1 MPMKKLL
8 NTIFFIILTC
18 LLCLSACKCGI
29 EKPWNYEG
37 VMWYSNTPDIIIWND
52 TNICFE
58 GYMTI
63 DNQQTP
69 ISLLWGPS
77 GSFDI
82 VDNSK
87 ESQDKPVEE
96 ARLMWG
102 WVDYDENTAT
112 LIIEEDYI
120 FDYKYDKIVLY
131 RKDLPKDE

>member
-1 MPMKKLL
+1 MKKLVSK
-8 NTIFFIILTC
+8 F
-18 LLCLSACKCGI
+18 LLSSLIAVLLFASCKCGI

-82 VDNSK
+82 VDNSEENK
-87 ESQDKPVEE
+87 NKPVEDV
-96 ARLMWG
+96 LYMWG